1 MNNSFERIVKSVTY
15 DISEGE
21 RKRLSDKINKKIEG
35 KAILHGKLI
44 ELDKDAVEKRLTKKM
59 DKEMLDAFFR
69 EADKYGYTFYISR
82 KYDIKTKQFRENSI
96 DDLVYI
102 LDDMNMIQ
110 TVSDEIIKSVKRIIN
125 VMTDMVQELIN
136 ECGND
141 VEKFRDILI
150 GKMKLP
156 DVHSKAFKKLL
167 KKYVSKSNEE
177 LISNVLYDKVPKENG
192 IVYTG
197 LENGNIMLIND
208 VPEHAHVYI
217 INPQKD
223 TIRYERRGKGI
234 IIEEKSKDISFEDV
248 LTTDET
254 LNGYDLSG
262 VVETYIELRDYFK
275 TV

>member
-1 MNNSFERIVKSVTY
+1 MNNSFERIIKSVTY

-21 RKRLSDKINKKIEG
+21 RKRLSDRINKKIEG

-44 ELDKDAVEKRLTKKM
+44 ELDRDEVEKHLKKQM

-69 EADKYGYTFYISR
+69 EADGDGYRFYINR
-82 KYDIKTKQFRENSI
+82 KYDIKTNQFRENDI

-102 LDDMNMIQ
+102 LEDMNMIP
-110 TVSDEIIKSVKRIIN
+110 TVSEELIKSAKRVIE
-125 VMTDMVQELIN
+125 VMNNMVQELIS

-141 VEKFRDILI
+141 VKKFRDILN

-156 DVHSKAFKKLL
+156 DVHTKAFKDLL
-167 KKYVSKSNEE
+167 RKYVSKSNEE
-177 LISNVLYDKVPKENG
+177 LISNALYDKVPKENG

-208 VPEHAHVYI
+208 EPSHAHVYI
-217 INPQKD
+217 INPKKD
-223 TIRYERRGKGI
+223 TMRYEKRVSGT
-234 IIEEKSKDISFEDV
+234 IIEEQSEDISFGDI
-248 LTTDET
+248 LTLDET
-254 LNGYDLSG
+254 LNGYDISG